1 MAFGFPFLYQGQ
13 ELGMEN
19 MAFKSIDEVDDISTH
34 DQYKLALEHG
44 LSEEEALKAVARRSR
59 DNARVPMQWN
69 DSKHAGFTAGIPWL
83 RVNPN
88 YVDIN
93 AKDQMNRKDSVYAF
107 YKELIALRKTEEYK
121 ECIVYG
127 QQIPVFEEVENLM
140 AFYRKGEDKTLL
152 VIANFQKEAREIE
165 LPEEVKK
172 IVVNNYENVV
182 VVDKKIVLNG
192 YHFLVVE
199 V

>member
-1 MAFGFPFLYQGQ
+1 M
-13 ELGMEN
+13 
-19 MAFKSIDEVDDISTH
+19 
-34 DQYKLALEHG
+34 
-44 LSEEEALKAVARRSR
+44 
-59 DNARVPMQWN
+59 
-69 DSKHAGFTAGIPWL
+69 
-83 RVNPN
+83 
-88 YVDIN
+88 
-93 AKDQMNRKDSVYAF
+93 
-107 YKELIALRKTEEYK
+107 
-121 ECIVYG
+121 YG